1 MAEHFLVTGADGCI
15 GAWTVRLLLDEG
27 ADVTAFDVGVN
38 DSRHRLIADGAPLGF
53 RRIIGDIVDRSA
65 VVDAMAGVDR
75 VIHLAALQ
83 VPFCRADPSGGAAVN
98 VQGTVNVFEAAV
110 EHGIA
115 PVAYASSAA
124 VFGPVELYPEPVLGP
139 DALPRPATLYG
150 AYKVANEQTAAVYAA
165 DHGLT
170 CVGLRPFTVYGAGR
184 DQGVTSQPTAAIYS
198 AVQGEPYR
206 VGYGGVTDFHYA
218 PDAARAFIAAARVS
232 LDSSAAPVV
241 NLRGHVTSVDD
252 FLGRVRRIT
261 GFDDLGIEPGAEP
274 LPFAHALSPKGL
286 TELLGDLPATS
297 LDESIAETARLLS
310 ASL

>member
-27 ADVTAFDVGVN
+27 TEVTTFDIGAN
-38 DSRHRLIADGAPLGF
+38 DSRHELIAEGAPLNF
-53 RRIIGDIVDRSA
+53 RRVIGDITDRAA

-75 VIHLAALQ
+75 VVHLAALQ
-83 VPFCRADPSGGAAVN
+83 VPFCKADPSGGAAVN

-110 EHGIA
+110 EHSVS

-124 VFGPVELYPEPVLGP
+124 IFGPVDLYPEPVLGP
-139 DALPRPATLYG
+139 DALPMPATLYG

-165 DHGLT
+165 DHGLAT
-170 CVGLRPFTVYGAGR
+170 VGLRPFTVYGAGR

-198 AVQGEPYR
+198 AVRGEPYE

-218 PDAARAFIAAARVS
+218 PDVARAFIAAARVE
-232 LDSSAAPVV
+232 LDSPAAPAV

-252 FLGRVRRIT
+252 FVDRVRRIT
-261 GFDDLGIEPGAEP
+261 GFDDLGVGTEP
-274 LPFAHALSPKGL
+274 LPFAHALSPAGL
-286 TELLGDLPATS
+286 AELLGDIEPTP
-297 LDESIAETARLLS
+297 LDEAIAETARILS
-310 ASL
+310 TAL

>member
-1 MAEHFLVTGADGCI
+1 MAERFLVTGADGCI

-27 ADVTAFDVGVN
+27 ADVTTFDLGAN
-38 DSRHRLIADGAPLGF
+38 DSRHRLISGGAPLDF

-83 VPFCRADPSGGAAVN
+83 VPFCKADPSGGAAVN

-110 EHGIA
+110 EHGIL

-124 VFGPVELYPEPVLGP
+124 IYGPVDLYPGPVLGP
-139 DALPRPATLYG
+139 DALPKPATLYG

-165 DHGLT
+165 DHGLAS
-170 CVGLRPFTVYGAGR
+170 VGLRPFTVYGAGR

-198 AVQGEPYR
+198 AVRGEPYE

-218 PDAARAFIAAARVS
+218 PDVARAFIAAARVE
-232 LDSSAAPVV
+232 LDAPAAPAV
-241 NLRGHVTSVDD
+241 NLRGHVTSIDD
-252 FLGRVRRIT
+252 FVDRVRRTT
-261 GFDDLGIEPGAEP
+261 GFDDLSVSGDP
-274 LPFAHALSPKGL
+274 LPFAHALSPAGL
-286 TELLGDLPATS
+286 DELLGDIEPTP
-297 LDESIAETARLLS
+297 LDDAIAETTRILA

>member
-1 MAEHFLVTGADGCI
+1 MAERFLVTGADGCI

-27 ADVTAFDVGVN
+27 ADVTTFDLGAN
-38 DSRHRLIADGAPLGF
+38 DSRHRLISGGAPMDF

-83 VPFCRADPSGGAAVN
+83 VPFCKADPSGGAAVN

-110 EHGIA
+110 EHGIS

-124 VFGPVELYPEPVLGP
+124 IYGPVDLYPGPVLGP
-139 DALPRPATLYG
+139 DALPKPATLYG

-165 DHGLT
+165 DHGLAS
-170 CVGLRPFTVYGAGR
+170 VGLRPFTVYGAGR

-198 AVQGEPYR
+198 AVRGEPYE

-218 PDAARAFIAAARVS
+218 PDVARAFISAARVE
-232 LDSSAAPVV
+232 LDAPAAPAV
-241 NLRGHVTSVDD
+241 NLRGHVTSIDD
-252 FLGRVRRIT
+252 FVDRVRRIT
-261 GFDDLGIEPGAEP
+261 GFDDLSVSGDP
-274 LPFAHALSPKGL
+274 LPFAHALSPAGL
-286 TELLGDLPATS
+286 DELLGDIEPTP
-297 LDESIAETARLLS
+297 LDDAIAETTRILA

>member
-1 MAEHFLVTGADGCI
+1 MAERFLVTGADGCI

-27 ADVTAFDVGVN
+27 ADVTTFDLGAN
-38 DSRHRLIADGAPLGF
+38 DSRHRLISGGAPLDF

-83 VPFCRADPSGGAAVN
+83 VPFCKADPSGGAAVN

-110 EHGIA
+110 EHGIS

-124 VFGPVELYPEPVLGP
+124 IYGPVDLYPGPVLGP
-139 DALPRPATLYG
+139 DALPKPATLYG

-165 DHGLT
+165 DHGLAS
-170 CVGLRPFTVYGAGR
+170 VGLRPFTVYGAGR

-198 AVQGEPYR
+198 AVRGEPYE

-218 PDAARAFIAAARVS
+218 PDVARAFIAAARVE
-232 LDSSAAPVV
+232 LDAPAAPAV
-241 NLRGHVTSVDD
+241 NLRGHVTSIDD
-252 FLGRVRRIT
+252 FVDRVRRIT
-261 GFDDLGIEPGAEP
+261 GFDDLSVSGDP
-274 LPFAHALSPKGL
+274 LPFAHALSPAGL
-286 TELLGDLPATS
+286 DELLGDIEPTPFDDA
-297 LDESIAETARLLS
+297 IAETTRILA

>member
-1 MAEHFLVTGADGCI
+1 MAERFLVTGADGCI

-27 ADVTAFDVGVN
+27 ADVTTFDLGAN
-38 DSRHRLIADGAPLGF
+38 DSRHRLISGGAPLGF

-83 VPFCRADPSGGAAVN
+83 VPFCKADPSGGAAVN

-110 EHGIA
+110 EHGIS

-124 VFGPVELYPEPVLGP
+124 IYGPVDLYPGPVLGP
-139 DALPRPATLYG
+139 DALPKPATLYG

-165 DHGLT
+165 DHGLAS
-170 CVGLRPFTVYGAGR
+170 VGLRPFTVYGAGR

-198 AVQGEPYR
+198 AVRGEPYE

-218 PDAARAFIAAARVS
+218 PDVARAFIAAARVEF
-232 LDSSAAPVV
+232 DAPAAPAV
-241 NLRGHVTSVDD
+241 NLRGHVTSIDD
-252 FLGRVRRIT
+252 FVDRVRRIT
-261 GFDDLGIEPGAEP
+261 GFDDLSVSGDP
-274 LPFAHALSPKGL
+274 LPFAHALSPAGL
-286 TELLGDLPATS
+286 DELLGDIEPTP
-297 LDESIAETARLLS
+297 LDDAIAETTRILA

>member
-15 GAWTVRLLLDEG
+15 GAWTVRVLLDEG
-27 ADVTAFDVGVN
+27 AEVTTFDLGEN
-38 DSRHRLIADGAPLGF
+38 DSRHRLVSGGAPLSF
-53 RRIIGDIVDRSA
+53 RRMTGNIIDRAA
-65 VVDAMAGVDR
+65 VVDAMADVDR

-83 VPFCRADPSGGAAVN
+83 VPFCQADPSAGAAVN

-124 VFGPVELYPEPVLGP
+124 VFGPVDLYPEPVLGP
-139 DALPRPATLYG
+139 DALPEPATLYG

-170 CVGLRPFTVYGAGR
+170 TVGLRPFTVYGAGR

-198 AVQGEPYR
+198 AVRGEPYQ

-218 PDAARAFIAAARVS
+218 PDVARAFIAASRVE
-232 LDSSAAPVV
+232 LDPPAAKVV

-252 FLGRVRRIT
+252 FVDRVRRIT
-261 GFDDLGIEPGAEP
+261 GFDDLGAGTEP
-274 LPFAHALSPKGL
+274 LPFAHALSTEGL
-286 TELLGDLPATS
+286 AELLGGNEPTP
-297 LDESIAETARLLS
+297 LDDAIAETARLV
-310 ASL
+310 AAAT